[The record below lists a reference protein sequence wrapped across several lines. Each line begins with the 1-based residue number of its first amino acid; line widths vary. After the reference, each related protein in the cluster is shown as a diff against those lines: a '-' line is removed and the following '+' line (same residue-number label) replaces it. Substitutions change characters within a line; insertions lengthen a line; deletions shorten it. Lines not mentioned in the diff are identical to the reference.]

1 MYSDKLTQ
9 SIAKAANQVM
19 DEQLKGDQHKIDK
32 NKNNK
37 IDAHDFKL
45 LRKEKGL
52 NEKMGQLS
60 ADLTDLSHADFQKEY
75 GKPKSHFDPTN
86 FKKPVQ
92 PGKEMD
98 RAKALAQ
105 RGMASVKKEEVE
117 EIAEL
122 SKKTLGSYVKAA
134 AKDAEQAGQDQE
146 YHGHENDYA
155 RGRKRQKGISKAVD
169 RLTKEEVELQEE
181 YKEMKVHSNDGKHIG
196 TITHGKYQSVA
207 YAHPNSKFGGSKEP
221 RDDED
226 SMILKGP
233 QDNQKGIDFIKAHHK
248 SMTEEVEELDE
259 GTMTGITLGQ
269 KVKNKQGGY
278 NQDVHHKGVKIGHIE
293 AYKHRTGMRYGS
305 HHDASGDGSAGNR
318 DPEESIADIRWSH
331 AQHLK
336 DTKVKKEQVESLE
349 EMFPG
354 TPEYEKKYG
363 KAPQDMKKGEK
374 KKTSQGEM
382 EKTGKGVVHRRK
394 FSEMLEVYGD
404 NGIKGLFEALQDKEE
419 LIEEPTNAEFTAEL
433 EKAKNKAA
441 GKDKA
446 DVAAA
451 AVKGTKEMDEEVELE
466 ERELTDAEMKER
478 EKNVKGMKKG
488 MEGFKERYGKDAKSV
503 MYATATKMAKEK

>member
-9 SIAKAANQVM
+9 SIARAANQVM

-45 LRKEKGL
+45 LRSKNKVEESEQIDEISKATAKSYTIKKMDAFYANKNKSSDSIKKDLKGL
-52 NEKMGQLS
+52 GDAHARLTGAKPTSEEVGLEEGKMGQLS
-60 ADLTDLSHADFQKEY
+60 ADLTDLSHADFHKEY

-105 RGMASVKKEEVE
+105 RGMASMKKEEVE
-117 EIAEL
+117 E
-122 SKKTLGSYVKAA
+122 
-134 AKDAEQAGQDQE
+134 
-146 YHGHENDYA
+146 
-155 RGRKRQKGISKAVD
+155 
-169 RLTKEEVELQEE
+169 
-181 YKEMKVHSNDGKHIG
+181 
-196 TITHGKYQSVA
+196 
-207 YAHPNSKFGGSKEP
+207 
-221 RDDED
+221 
-226 SMILKGP
+226 
-233 QDNQKGIDFIKAHHK
+233 
-248 SMTEEVEELDE
+248 
-259 GTMTGITLGQ
+259 
-269 KVKNKQGGY
+269 
-278 NQDVHHKGVKIGHIE
+278 
-293 AYKHRTGMRYGS
+293 
-305 HHDASGDGSAGNR
+305 
-318 DPEESIADIRWSH
+318 
-331 AQHLK
+331 
-336 DTKVKKEQVESLE
+336 LE

-404 NGIKGLFEALQDKEE
+404 DGIKGLFEALQDKKE

-451 AVKGTKEMDEEVELE
+451 AVKGTKEIDEEVDKDTYEAQNLYDKSHNDATKKGHDEKEAHEYASGVMKKKYPNHSASAGEGQVYRKTNEEVKLE

-503 MYATATKMAKEK
+503 MYATATRIAKDKA

>member
-1 MYSDKLTQ
+1 
-9 SIAKAANQVM
+9 
-19 DEQLKGDQHKIDK
+19 
-32 NKNNK
+32 
-37 IDAHDFKL
+37 
-45 LRKEKGL
+45 
-52 NEKMGQLS
+52 
-60 ADLTDLSHADFQKEY
+60 
-75 GKPKSHFDPTN
+75 
-86 FKKPVQ
+86 
-92 PGKEMD
+92 
-98 RAKALAQ
+98 
-105 RGMASVKKEEVE
+105 MASMKK
-117 EIAEL
+117 
-122 SKKTLGSYVKAA
+122 
-134 AKDAEQAGQDQE
+134 
-146 YHGHENDYA
+146 
-155 RGRKRQKGISKAVD
+155 
-169 RLTKEEVELQEE
+169 
-181 YKEMKVHSNDGKHIG
+181 
-196 TITHGKYQSVA
+196 
-207 YAHPNSKFGGSKEP
+207 
-221 RDDED
+221 
-226 SMILKGP
+226 
-233 QDNQKGIDFIKAHHK
+233 
-248 SMTEEVEELDE
+248 EEVEELDE

-278 NQDVHHKGVKIGHIE
+278 NQDVHHKGEKIGHIE

-318 DPEESIADIRWSH
+318 DPEESIADIRFSH

-404 NGIKGLFEALQDKEE
+404 DGIKGLFEALQDKEE

-451 AVKGTKEMDEEVELE
+451 SVKGVKEIDEEVDRDTYGAQNLYDKSHNDATKKGHDEKEAHEYASGVMKKKYPNHSASAGEGQVYRKTNEEVELE
-466 ERELTDAEMKER
+466 ERELTDTEMKER

-488 MEGFKERYGKDAKSV
+488 VEGFKERYGKDAKSV
-503 MYATATKMAKEK
+503 MYATATKMAKLKEETESEHYKAGHDYASDHAQDSGFKVTARARKKEMLADNPHKKGTTEHSDWHRGANDGHQMALDNM

>member
-1 MYSDKLTQ
+1 MYNDKTMK
-9 SIAKAANQVM
+9 SIAEAAKKVM

-52 NEKMGQLS
+52 DEGKMGQLS
-60 ADLTDLSHADFQKEY
+60 ADLTDLSHADFHKEY

-105 RGMASVKKEEVE
+105 RGMASVKK
-117 EIAEL
+117 
-122 SKKTLGSYVKAA
+122 
-134 AKDAEQAGQDQE
+134 
-146 YHGHENDYA
+146 
-155 RGRKRQKGISKAVD
+155 
-169 RLTKEEVELQEE
+169 
-181 YKEMKVHSNDGKHIG
+181 
-196 TITHGKYQSVA
+196 
-207 YAHPNSKFGGSKEP
+207 
-221 RDDED
+221 
-226 SMILKGP
+226 
-233 QDNQKGIDFIKAHHK
+233 
-248 SMTEEVEELDE
+248 EEVEELDE

-363 KAPQDMKKGEK
+363 KTPQDLKKGEK
-374 KKTSQGEM
+374 KKTSKGEM
-382 EKTGKGVVHRRK
+382 EGTGKGVVHKRK
-394 FSEMLEVYGD
+394 FSEMIETYVNGD
-404 NGIKGLFEALQDKEE
+404 IRDLLEALNDKVE
-419 LIEEPTNAEFTAEL
+419 LIEEPTNDEFTAEL
-433 EKAKNKAA
+433 EKAKAKAT

-451 AVKGTKEMDEEVELE
+451 ATQSVKEIDEEYDQLD
-466 ERELTDAEMKER
+466 ERELTSSEAGEKER
-478 EKNVKGMKKG
+478 IVKGMKKG
-488 MEGFKERYGKDAKSV
+488 LEGFKERYGNDAKSV
-503 MYATATKMAKEK
+503 IYATATKMAKEK

>member
-9 SIAKAANQVM
+9 SIARAANQVM

-45 LRKEKGL
+45 LRSKNKVEESEQIDEISKATAKSYTIKKMDAFYANKNKSSDTIKKDLKGL
-52 NEKMGQLS
+52 GDAHARLTGAKPTSEEVGLEEGKMGQLS

-105 RGMASVKKEEVE
+105 RGMASMKKE
-117 EIAEL
+117 
-122 SKKTLGSYVKAA
+122 
-134 AKDAEQAGQDQE
+134 Q
-146 YHGHENDYA
+146 
-155 RGRKRQKGISKAVD
+155 
-169 RLTKEEVELQEE
+169 
-181 YKEMKVHSNDGKHIG
+181 
-196 TITHGKYQSVA
+196 
-207 YAHPNSKFGGSKEP
+207 
-221 RDDED
+221 
-226 SMILKGP
+226 
-233 QDNQKGIDFIKAHHK
+233 
-248 SMTEEVEELDE
+248 VEELDE

-278 NQDVHHKGVKIGHIE
+278 NQDVHHKGEKIGHIE

-318 DPEESIADIRWSH
+318 SPEESIDDIRWSH

-336 DTKVKKEQVESLE
+336 DTKVKKEQVEELE

-404 NGIKGLFEALQDKEE
+404 DGIKGLFEALQDKEE

-488 MEGFKERYGKDAKSV
+488 VEGFKERYGKDAKSV
-503 MYATATKMAKEK
+503 MYATATKQAKKD

>member
-105 RGMASVKKEEVE
+105 RGMASMKKEEVE
-117 EIAEL
+117 DL
-122 SKKTLGSYVKAA
+122 SEASYVVKHDGVSDDAEDSA
-134 AKDAEQAGQDQE
+134 AKKLFAGKTNVNSHMTKYESSAKKHADML
-146 YHGHENDYA
+146 
-155 RGRKRQKGISKAVD
+155 KSKGFKNVRIQTMNK
-169 RLTKEEVELQEE
+169 
-181 YKEMKVHSNDGKHIG
+181 
-196 TITHGKYQSVA
+196 
-207 YAHPNSKFGGSKEP
+207 
-221 RDDED
+221 
-226 SMILKGP
+226 
-233 QDNQKGIDFIKAHHK
+233 
-248 SMTEEVEELDE
+248 EEVEELDE

-451 AVKGTKEMDEEVELE
+451 AVKSTKEMDEEVELE

-488 MEGFKERYGKDAKSV
+488 VEGFKERYGKDAKSV
-503 MYATATKMAKEK
+503 MYATATRIAKDKS

>member
-52 NEKMGQLS
+52 DEGKMGQLS

-105 RGMASVKKEEVE
+105 RGMASMKK
-117 EIAEL
+117 
-122 SKKTLGSYVKAA
+122 
-134 AKDAEQAGQDQE
+134 
-146 YHGHENDYA
+146 
-155 RGRKRQKGISKAVD
+155 
-169 RLTKEEVELQEE
+169 
-181 YKEMKVHSNDGKHIG
+181 
-196 TITHGKYQSVA
+196 
-207 YAHPNSKFGGSKEP
+207 
-221 RDDED
+221 
-226 SMILKGP
+226 
-233 QDNQKGIDFIKAHHK
+233 
-248 SMTEEVEELDE
+248 EEVEELDE

-278 NQDVHHKGVKIGHIE
+278 NQDVHHKGEKIGHIE

-318 DPEESIADIRWSH
+318 SPEESIDDIRFSH

-336 DTKVKKEQVESLE
+336 DTKVKKEEVEHID

-354 TPEYEKKYG
+354 TPEYEKKFG

-404 NGIKGLFEALQDKEE
+404 DGIKGLFEALQDKKE

-451 AVKGTKEMDEEVELE
+451 AVKGTKEIDEEVDKDTYEAQNLYDKSHNDATKKGHDAKEAHEYASGVMKKRYPNHSVSAGEGQVYRKTNEEVELE

-488 MEGFKERYGKDAKSV
+488 VEGFKERYGKDAKSV
-503 MYATATKMAKEK
+503 MYATATRMAKEK